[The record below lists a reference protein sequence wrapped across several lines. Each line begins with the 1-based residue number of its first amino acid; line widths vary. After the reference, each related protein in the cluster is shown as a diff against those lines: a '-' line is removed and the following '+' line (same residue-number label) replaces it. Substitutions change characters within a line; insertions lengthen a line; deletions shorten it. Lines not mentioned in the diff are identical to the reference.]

1 MRLMGASKVIR
12 SARKDEI
19 GRLLAGRYAQQAEV
33 VKALA
38 HPFRLAVAECLR
50 DGEQCVCEIARCIG
64 AHQSNLSRHLA
75 MMTHA
80 GLLIRQKDGMK
91 VFYRVRS
98 RHIFAALDCVD
109 RILRQQIAEREMLL
123 ERR

>member
-1 MRLMGASKVIR
+1 MMLGAR
-12 SARKDEI
+12 RDEI
-19 GRLLAGRYAQQAEV
+19 GRLLTGRYAQQAEV

-38 HPFRLAVAECLR
+38 HPFRLAVAECLKG
-50 DGEQCVCEIARCIG
+50 GERCVCEIAECVG
-64 AHQSNLSRHLA
+64 AQQSNLSRHMA

-80 GLLIRQKDGMK
+80 GVLVRRKDGMK

-98 RHIFAALDCVD
+98 KRVFAALDCVD
-109 RILRQQIAEREMLL
+109 RILRQQAAERRALL

>member
-1 MRLMGASKVIR
+1 MIL
-12 SARKDEI
+12 SARRDEI
-19 GRLLAGRYAQQAEV
+19 GRLLTGRYAQQAEV
-33 VKALA
+33 VKAFA
-38 HPFRLAVAECLR
+38 HPFRLAVVECLR
-50 DGEQCVCEIARCIG
+50 GGERCVCKIAECVG

-80 GLLIRQKDGMK
+80 GLLVRRKDGMK

-98 RHIFAALDCVD
+98 KRVFSALDCVD
-109 RILRQQIAEREMLL
+109 RIVRQQTAERSALL